1 MDSDEVQRR
10 LANAADRV
18 FKAFAGS
25 GRTLCPAE
33 TSRGGLVGPSIAA
46 ISGARAFYKGS
57 AVCYCDDAKISILGV
72 SRATLEK
79 HFAES
84 AECAKEMA
92 LGAARIFGASAAVST
107 TGFLDANVGNKPPDL
122 KGTVFVCVGVDRG
135 GKFDTFASRVSL
147 DPSAP
152 RNVNRAIV
160 AACALESLSLAL
172 SAV

>member
-25 GRTLCPAE
+25 GRTLCAAE
-33 TSRGGLVGPSIAA
+33 SCTGGLVGSSIVA
-46 ISGARAFYKGS
+46 ISGASAFFKGS
-57 AVCYCDDAKISILGV
+57 AVCYCDDAKISILEV

-92 LGAARIFGASAAVST
+92 LGAARIFGATAAVST
-107 TGFLDANVGNKPPDL
+107 TGFLDANVGDKPADL
-122 KGTVFVCVGVDRG
+122 KGTVFVCVALDRG

-172 SAV
+172 SSV